1 MFKIYNTEL
10 QYQCIFLSEV
20 IFDSDEDDTMDIN
33 GIVGEALVSIATV
46 IIITIIIIIIII

>member
-1 MFKIYNTEL
+1 MFNIYNTEL

-46 IIITIIIIIIII
+46 IITIIIIIII